1 MIFEEERE
9 KADLEL
15 QEKLDNVNYNNQQ
28 IFEELNLE
36 LKGIQKS
43 IQENNMFNI
52 SIKND
57 VKRMFEIFGKE
68 LKINKELR
76 TFLGN

>member
-1 MIFEEERE
+1 M
-9 KADLEL
+9 
-15 QEKLDNVNYNNQQ
+15 
-28 IFEELNLE
+28 NLE

-68 LKINKELR
+68 LKMNKELR